1 MTELTAGDF
10 VLSGKA
16 EVSRVLFN
24 QHAQVSQAAPTVT
37 ISHAEGSLSLTAD
50 HVLLADGEFVAAR
63 EVKAGAVLSSGAKV
77 TAVAPSTHTI
87 INPITANSKI
97 LAAGLEGAP
106 VVASTHPAWIAE
118 LLMAYPVQYSATSA
132 LSYLFPAK
140 VQAFYDAVMEP
151 LNAQVAWKVG
161 VPAPVAM
168 GAIFAID
175 LACAAGFSV
184 YSLASVEGLVA
195 LFAVAAAVKAS
206 RK

>member
-1 MTELTAGDF
+1 MTDLTAGDI
-10 VLSGKA
+10 VLSGKD

-24 QHAQVSQAAPTVT
+24 QHAQVSKAAPTVT

-63 EVKAGAVLSSGAKV
+63 EIKAGAVLSSGAKV

-97 LAAGLEGAP
+97 LAAGLEGMP

-132 LSYLFPAK
+132 LSNFFPAK

-161 VPAPVAM
+161 VSAPVAM

-195 LFAVAAAVKAS
+195 LFAVAAAAKAS